1 MDLKCKD
8 KVRTV
13 LLREGIPAEGRVE
26 DPQGVLLAHPLG
38 KLSAIR
44 SLQDVAS
51 VVPKLVPFN
60 VSCIVPPNAATF
72 FPLICPCVMKIGQHV
87 VFTGFYVQPILLAPL
102 GDHSIQV
109 PLTFVSFNLSSKNKS

>member
-60 VSCIVPPNAATF
+60 VGRIVPPTRATF
-72 FPLICPCVMKIGQHV
+72 FPLICPRIMKIGQHV
-87 VFTGFYVQPILLAPL
+87 VFTGFYVQLILLAPL

-109 PLTFVSFNLSSKNKS
+109 PLAFVSFNLRSKNKS